1 MRALKI
7 GQSIT
12 NRSHA
17 SLQRYLSDIAKYNV
31 LSVEEEI
38 ILAKKIKAGD
48 QSAFH
53 RLINSNLR
61 FVVSV
66 AKKYEGQG
74 LSLPDLVSIG
84 NLGLVKAAERF
95 DETKGF
101 KFISFA
107 VWWIRQSIMQTI
119 GEQRRMIRRPTNQR
133 DDIYEVYKAQDYLEQ
148 RMERMPTADELAEY
162 TGIAVEKV
170 KDYLMDSPFGIPLEG
185 DDEEEKP
192 GLLNFLED
200 HTFSAPDAQLELEGR
215 KLVMDSMIQNLTKR
229 EERILQLY
237 YGLNNDTPMLLEDIA
252 TQLGLSKE
260 SIRRSK
266 TIAIKRLKSDQK
278 LGFMQQY
285 IGGNSC
291 SLSGLY
297 KFGK

>member
-17 SLQRYLSDIAKYNV
+17 SLQRYLSDISKYNI
-31 LSVEEEI
+31 LTIEEEI
-38 ILAKKIKAGD
+38 SLAKKIKTGD
-48 QSAFH
+48 KSAFH
-53 RLINSNLR
+53 RLINANLR
-61 FVVSV
+61 FVISV

-107 VWWIRQSIMQTI
+107 VWWIRQSIMHTI

-133 DDIYEVYKAQDYLEQ
+133 DDIFEVYKAQDYLEQ
-148 RMERMPTADELAEY
+148 RLERMPTPDELADH

-170 KDYLMDSPFGIPLEG
+170 KDYLMDSPYGIPLESE
-185 DDEEEKP
+185 DEDEKP
-192 GLLNFLED
+192 GISTFLQD
-200 HTFSAPDAQLELEGR
+200 HTFKAPDAHIELEGQR
-215 KLVMDSMIQNLTKR
+215 QSLAVMVQSLTER
-229 EERILQLY
+229 EASILRMY
-237 YGLNNDTPMLLEDIA
+237 YGLDNDTPMLLEDIA
-252 TQLGLSKE
+252 TNLGLSKE

-266 TIAIKRLKSDQK
+266 TIAINRLNSDHK
-278 LGFMQQY
+278 LGHLKEY
-285 IGGNSC
+285 ITERS
-291 SLSGLY
+291 Y
-297 KFGK
+297 TWRIA

>member
-31 LSVEEEI
+31 LSVDEEI
-38 ILAKKIKAGD
+38 ALARKIKAGD
-48 QSAFH
+48 QAAFQ

-107 VWWIRQSIMQTI
+107 VWWIRQSIMHTI

-133 DDIYEVYKAQDYLEQ
+133 DDIFEVYKAQDYLEQ
-148 RMERMPTADELAEY
+148 QLERMPTPDELADY

-170 KDYLMDSPFGIPLEG
+170 KDYLMDSPFGIPLES
-185 DDEEEKP
+185 DEDEEKP
-192 GLLNFLED
+192 GLLNFLAD
-200 HTFSAPDAQLELEGR
+200 HTFSAPDAQIELEGR
-215 KLVMDSMIQNLTKR
+215 QQSLDLMIGNLTER
-229 EERILQLY
+229 EASILRMY
-237 YGLNNDTPMLLEDIA
+237 YGLDNNTPMLLEDIA
-252 TQLGLSKE
+252 THLRLSKE

-266 TIAIKRLKSDQK
+266 TIAIKRIKSEEKFDY
-278 LGFMQQY
+278 LRQY
-285 IGGNSC
+285 ITNNNYAYGVSV
-291 SLSGLY
+291 
-297 KFGK
+297 

>member
-17 SLQRYLSDIAKYNV
+17 SLQRYLSDISKYNV
-31 LSVEEEI
+31 LTVEEEI
-38 ILAKKIKAGD
+38 SLAKKIKTGD
-48 QSAFH
+48 KAAFH
-53 RLINSNLR
+53 RLINANLR

-107 VWWIRQSIMQTI
+107 VWWIRQSIMHTI
-119 GEQRRMIRRPTNQR
+119 GEQRRIIRRPTNQR
-133 DDIYEVYKAQDYLEQ
+133 DDIFEVYKAQDYLEQ
-148 RMERMPTADELAEY
+148 RLERIPTPDELADH

-170 KDYLMDSPFGIPLEG
+170 KDYLMDSPFGIPLES
-185 DDEEEKP
+185 DDEDEKP
-192 GLLNFLED
+192 GISTYLQD
-200 HTFSAPDAQLELEGR
+200 HTFKAPDAQIELEGR
-215 KLVMDSMIQNLTKR
+215 QQSLAAMVQNLTDR
-229 EERILQLY
+229 EASILRMY
-237 YGLNNDTPMLLEDIA
+237 YGLDNDTPMLLEDIA
-252 TQLGLSKE
+252 VNLGLSKE

-266 TIAIKRLKSDQK
+266 TIAIKRLNADHK
-278 LGFMQQY
+278 LTHLKEY
-285 IGGNSC
+285 ITESNYSWRIAQ
-291 SLSGLY
+291 
-297 KFGK
+297 

>member
-31 LSVEEEI
+31 LSIEEEI

-48 QSAFH
+48 KAAFH

-148 RMERMPTADELAEY
+148 RLERVPTPDELAEY
-162 TGIAVEKV
+162 TGIALEKV
-170 KDYLMDSPFGIPLEG
+170 KDYLMDSPFGIPLET
-185 DDEEEKP
+185 DDDEEKP
-192 GLLNFLED
+192 GMLSFLQD
-200 HTFSAPDAQLELEGR
+200 NTFNAPDTGVELEGR
-215 KLVMDSMIQNLTKR
+215 QQSLTSMIQNLPAR
-229 EERILQLY
+229 EASILRMY
-237 YGLNNDTPMLLEDIA
+237 YGLDNDTPMLLEDIA
-252 TQLGLSKE
+252 TNLGLSKE

-266 TIAIKRLKSDQK
+266 SIAIKRLNSDRK
-278 LGFMQQY
+278 LGYLKQY
-285 IGGNSC
+285 MTENNYSWRV
-291 SLSGLY
+291 SV
-297 KFGK
+297 

>member
-17 SLQRYLSDIAKYNV
+17 SLQRYLTDIAKYNV
-31 LSVEEEI
+31 LSAEEET
-38 ILAKKIKAGD
+38 ILAKKIKGGD
-48 QSAFH
+48 KAAFH

-107 VWWIRQSIMQTI
+107 VWWIRQSIMHTI

-148 RMERMPTADELAEY
+148 RLERLPTAEELADH

-170 KDYLMDSPFGIPLEG
+170 KDYLMDAPFGIPLET
-185 DDEEEKP
+185 DDDEEKP
-192 GLLNFLED
+192 GILSFLQD
-200 HTFSAPDAQLELEGR
+200 RTFDAPDSGIELEGR
-215 KLVMDSMIQNLTKR
+215 QQSLISMIQNLTVR
-229 EERILQLY
+229 EASILRMY
-237 YGLNNDTPMLLEDIA
+237 YGLDNDTPMLLEDIA
-252 TQLGLSKE
+252 TNLGLSKE

-266 TIAIKRLKSDQK
+266 SIAIKRLNSDQK
-278 LGFMQQY
+278 LGYLKQY
-285 IGGNSC
+285 ISENNYSWRV
-291 SLSGLY
+291 SV
-297 KFGK
+297 

>member
-12 NRSHA
+12 NRSHD

-31 LSVEEEI
+31 LSAEEEI
-38 ILAKKIKAGD
+38 ALAKKIKAGD
-48 QSAFH
+48 KAAFH

-84 NLGLVKAAERF
+84 NMGLVKAAERF

-107 VWWIRQSIMQTI
+107 VWWIRQSIMHTI

-133 DDIYEVYKAQDYLEQ
+133 DDIFEVYKAQGHLEQ
-148 RMERMPTADELAEY
+148 QLERLPTVDELSEY

-170 KDYLMDSPFGIPLEG
+170 KDYLMDAPFGIPLETT
-185 DDEEEKP
+185 DDEEKP
-192 GLLNFLED
+192 GILNFLQD
-200 HTFSAPDAQLELEGR
+200 HTFKAPDAAIEMEGKQLSLTAM
-215 KLVMDSMIQNLTKR
+215 LQNLTER
-229 EERILQLY
+229 EARILRMY
-237 YGLNNDTPMLLEDIA
+237 YGLENDMPMLIEDIA
-252 TQLGLSKE
+252 TNLGLSKE

-266 TIAIKRLKSDQK
+266 MMAINRLKSNEQTGYLK
-278 LGFMQQY
+278 QY
-285 IGGNSC
+285 LTEHRYSWQV
-291 SLSGLY
+291 SV
-297 KFGK
+297 

>member
-31 LSVEEEI
+31 LSIEEEI
-38 ILAKKIKAGD
+38 VLAKKIKAGD
-48 QSAFH
+48 KAAFH

-133 DDIYEVYKAQDYLEQ
+133 EDIYEVYKAQDYLEQ
-148 RMERMPTADELAEY
+148 RLERLPTPDELSEY

-170 KDYLMDSPFGIPLEG
+170 KDYLMDSPFGIPLEA
-185 DDEEEKP
+185 DDEDEKP

-200 HTFSAPDAQLELEGR
+200 HTFSAPDAQLELDG
-215 KLVMDSMIQNLTKR
+215 KQYALTKIIDTLTDR
-229 EERILQLY
+229 EARILRMY
-237 YGLNNDTPMLLEDIA
+237 YGLDNDTPMLLEDIA
-252 TQLGLSKE
+252 SNLGLSKE

-266 TIAIKRLKSDQK
+266 GIAIKRINSVHG
-278 LGFMQQY
+278 LGYLRQY
-285 IGGNSC
+285 IG
-291 SLSGLY
+291 
-297 KFGK
+297 

>member
-31 LSVEEEI
+31 LSVDEEI
-38 ILAKKIKAGD
+38 ALARKIKAGD
-48 QSAFH
+48 QAAFQ

-107 VWWIRQSIMQTI
+107 VWWIRQSIMHTI

-133 DDIYEVYKAQDYLEQ
+133 DDIFEVYKAQDYLEQ
-148 RMERMPTADELAEY
+148 QLERMPTPDELSEY

-170 KDYLMDSPFGIPLEG
+170 KDYLMDSPFGIPLES
-185 DDEEEKP
+185 DEEEEKP
-192 GLLNFLED
+192 GLLSFLED
-200 HTFSAPDAQLELEGR
+200 HTFSAPDKQIELEGR
-215 KLVMDSMIQNLTKR
+215 QQSLDLMIGNLTER
-229 EERILQLY
+229 EARILRMY

-252 TQLGLSKE
+252 TNLGLSKE

-266 TIAIKRLKSDQK
+266 SIAIKRLNSDQK
-278 LGFMQQY
+278 LRYMQQY
-285 IGGNSC
+285 ITENNY
-291 SLSGLY
+291 SLQVSL
-297 KFGK
+297 

>member
-12 NRSHA
+12 NRSHS
-17 SLQRYLSDIAKYNV
+17 SLQRYLSDISKYSI
-31 LSVEEEI
+31 LTIEEEI
-38 ILAKKIKAGD
+38 SLAKKIKTGD
-48 QSAFH
+48 KAAFH

-107 VWWIRQSIMQTI
+107 VWWIRQSIMHTI
-119 GEQRRMIRRPTNQR
+119 GEQRRMIRRPMNQR
-133 DDIYEVYKAQDYLEQ
+133 DDIFEVYKAQDYLEQ
-148 RMERMPTADELAEY
+148 RLERMPTPDELAEH

-170 KDYLMDSPFGIPLEG
+170 KDYLMDSPFGIPLEAD
-185 DDEEEKP
+185 DDEEKP
-192 GLLNFLED
+192 TLLTFLQD
-200 HTFSAPDAQLELEGR
+200 HTFQAPDAQIELEGR
-215 KLVMDSMIQNLTKR
+215 QRSLAAMIQNLTAR
-229 EERILQLY
+229 EASILRMY
-237 YGLNNDTPMLLEDIA
+237 YGLDNDTPMLLEDIA
-252 TQLGLSKE
+252 TNLGLSKE

-266 TIAIKRLKSDQK
+266 TIAIKRLNSDQK
-278 LGFMQQY
+278 LGHLKEYTVENNYSWRIAQ
-285 IGGNSC
+285 
-291 SLSGLY
+291 
-297 KFGK
+297 

>member
-17 SLQRYLSDIAKYNV
+17 SLQRYLTDIAKYNV
-31 LSVEEEI
+31 LSAEEET
-38 ILAKKIKAGD
+38 ILAKKIKGGD
-48 QSAFH
+48 KAAFH
-53 RLINSNLR
+53 KLINSNLR

-107 VWWIRQSIMQTI
+107 VWWIRQSIMHTI

-148 RMERMPTADELAEY
+148 RLERLPTAEELAEH

-170 KDYLMDSPFGIPLEG
+170 KDYLMDAPFGIPLET
-185 DDEEEKP
+185 DDDEEKP
-192 GLLNFLED
+192 GLLSFLQD
-200 HTFSAPDAQLELEGR
+200 RTFDAPDSGIELEGR
-215 KLVMDSMIQNLTKR
+215 QQSLISMIQNLTVR
-229 EERILQLY
+229 EASILRMY
-237 YGLNNDTPMLLEDIA
+237 YGLDNDTPMLLEDIA
-252 TQLGLSKE
+252 TNLGLSKE

-266 TIAIKRLKSDQK
+266 SIAIKRLNSDQK
-278 LGFMQQY
+278 LGYLKQY
-285 IGGNSC
+285 ISENNYSWRV
-291 SLSGLY
+291 SV
-297 KFGK
+297 

>member
-31 LSVEEEI
+31 LSAEEEI
-38 ILAKKIKAGD
+38 ILAKKIKGGD
-48 QSAFH
+48 KAAFH

-66 AKKYEGQG
+66 AKRYEGQG

-107 VWWIRQSIMQTI
+107 VWWIRQSIMHTI

-148 RMERMPTADELAEY
+148 RLERLPTPDELSEH
-162 TGIAVEKV
+162 TGIAIEKV
-170 KDYLMDSPFGIPLEG
+170 KDYLMDSPFGIPLET
-185 DDEEEKP
+185 DDDEEKP
-192 GLLNFLED
+192 GLLSFLQD
-200 HTFSAPDAQLELEGR
+200 NTFNSPDSGIELEGR
-215 KLVMDSMIQNLTKR
+215 QQSLTSMIQNLTAR
-229 EERILQLY
+229 EASILRMY
-237 YGLNNDTPMLLEDIA
+237 YGLDNDTPMLLEDIA
-252 TQLGLSKE
+252 TNLGLSKE

-266 TIAIKRLKSDQK
+266 SIAIKRLNSDQK
-278 LGFMQQY
+278 LGYLKQY
-285 IGGNSC
+285 INENNYSWQF
-291 SLSGLY
+291 SV
-297 KFGK
+297 

>member
-17 SLQRYLSDIAKYNV
+17 SLQRYLSDIAKYSV

-38 ILAKKIKAGD
+38 ALAKKIRAGD
-48 QSAFH
+48 ESAFH
-53 RLINSNLR
+53 RLINANLR

-148 RMERMPTADELAEY
+148 RLERMPTAEELAEH

-185 DDEEEKP
+185 DEDDEKP
-192 GLLNFLED
+192 GIMSFLQD
-200 HTFSAPDAQLELEGR
+200 NTFKAPDKGIELEGR
-215 KLVMDSMIQNLTKR
+215 QQAMNSMIENLPVR
-229 EERILQLY
+229 EASILRMY
-237 YGLNNDTPMLLEDIA
+237 YGLDNDTPMLLEDIA
-252 TQLGLSKE
+252 TNLGLSKE

-266 TIAIKRLKSDQK
+266 TIAIKRLNSDQK
-278 LGFMQQY
+278 LMHLKQY
-285 IGGNSC
+285 MCEDNYSWQVSI
-291 SLSGLY
+291 
-297 KFGK
+297 

>member
-48 QSAFH
+48 RSAFH

-148 RMERMPTADELAEY
+148 RLERMPTADELAEY

-285 IGGNSC
+285 IAENNYAHRVG
-291 SLSGLY
+291 
-297 KFGK
+297 F

>member
-31 LSVEEEI
+31 LSAEEEI

-48 QSAFH
+48 KSAFH

-107 VWWIRQSIMQTI
+107 VWWIRQSIMHTI

-133 DDIYEVYKAQDYLEQ
+133 DDIFEVYKAQDHLEQ
-148 RMERMPTADELAEY
+148 QLERLPTPEELSEY
-162 TGIAVEKV
+162 TGIAIEKV
-170 KDYLMDSPFGIPLEG
+170 KDYLMDSPFGLPLEG
-185 DDEEEKP
+185 DDDEEKP

-200 HTFSAPDAQLELEGR
+200 RTFSAPDAYIELEGR
-215 KLVMDSMIQNLTKR
+215 DYSLSKMIANLTDR
-229 EERILQLY
+229 EAIILKKY
-237 YGLNNDTPMLLEDIA
+237 YGLDNDTPMLLEDIA
-252 TQLGLSKE
+252 THLGLSKE

-266 TIAIKRLKSDQK
+266 SIAIKRINSEHR
-278 LGFMQQY
+278 LGYLRQY
-285 IGGNSC
+285 LTDS
-291 SLSGLY
+291 SYAYSASV
-297 KFGK
+297 

>member
-17 SLQRYLSDIAKYNV
+17 SLQRYLSDISKYSI
-31 LSVEEEI
+31 LTVEEEI
-38 ILAKKIKAGD
+38 SLAKKIKTGD
-48 QSAFH
+48 KSAFH
-53 RLINSNLR
+53 RLINANLR
-61 FVVSV
+61 FVISV

-107 VWWIRQSIMQTI
+107 VWWIRQSIMHTI

-133 DDIYEVYKAQDYLEQ
+133 DDIFEVYKAQDYLEQ
-148 RMERMPTADELAEY
+148 RLERMPTPDELADH
-162 TGIAVEKV
+162 TGISVEKV
-170 KDYLMDSPFGIPLEG
+170 KDYLMDSPYGIPLESE
-185 DDEEEKP
+185 DEDEKP
-192 GLLNFLED
+192 GISTFLQD
-200 HTFSAPDAQLELEGR
+200 HTFKAPDAYIELEGQR
-215 KLVMDSMIQNLTKR
+215 QSLAAMVHSLTER
-229 EERILQLY
+229 EASILRMY
-237 YGLNNDTPMLLEDIA
+237 YGLDNDTPMLLEDIA
-252 TQLGLSKE
+252 TNLGLSKE

-266 TIAIKRLKSDQK
+266 TIAINRLNSDHK
-278 LGFMQQY
+278 LAHLKEY
-285 IGGNSC
+285 ITES
-291 SLSGLY
+291 SY
-297 KFGK
+297 TWRIA

>member
-17 SLQRYLSDIAKYNV
+17 SLQRYLSDISKYTV
-31 LSVEEEI
+31 LTVEEEI
-38 ILAKKIKAGD
+38 SLAKKIKTGD
-48 QSAFH
+48 KAAFH
-53 RLINSNLR
+53 RLINANLR

-107 VWWIRQSIMQTI
+107 VWWIRQSIMHTI

-133 DDIYEVYKAQDYLEQ
+133 DDIFEVYKAQDFLEQ
-148 RMERMPTADELAEY
+148 RLERVPTPDELADH

-170 KDYLMDSPFGIPLEG
+170 KDYLMDSPFGIPLES
-185 DDEEEKP
+185 DDEDEKP
-192 GLLNFLED
+192 GISTYLQD
-200 HTFSAPDAQLELEGR
+200 HTFKAPDAQIELEGR
-215 KLVMDSMIQNLTKR
+215 QQSVAALIKNLTDR
-229 EERILQLY
+229 EARILRMY

-252 TQLGLSKE
+252 TNLGLSKE

-266 TIAIKRLKSDQK
+266 TIAIKRLNTDQK
-278 LGFMQQY
+278 LGHLKEY
-285 IGGNSC
+285 IVESNYSWRV
-291 SLSGLY
+291 SI
-297 KFGK
+297 

>member
-17 SLQRYLSDIAKYNV
+17 SLQRYLSDISKYSI
-31 LSVEEEI
+31 LTVEEEI
-38 ILAKKIKAGD
+38 SLAKKIKTGD
-48 QSAFH
+48 KSAFH
-53 RLINSNLR
+53 RLINANLR
-61 FVVSV
+61 FVISV

-107 VWWIRQSIMQTI
+107 VWWIRQSIMHTI

-133 DDIYEVYKAQDYLEQ
+133 DDIFEVYKAQDYLEQ
-148 RMERMPTADELAEY
+148 RLERMPTPDELADH
-162 TGIAVEKV
+162 TGISVEKV
-170 KDYLMDSPFGIPLEG
+170 KDYLMDSPYGIPLESENE
-185 DDEEEKP
+185 DEKP
-192 GLLNFLED
+192 GISTFLQD
-200 HTFSAPDAQLELEGR
+200 HTFKAPDAYIELEGQR
-215 KLVMDSMIQNLTKR
+215 QSLAAMVHSLTER
-229 EERILQLY
+229 EASILRMY
-237 YGLNNDTPMLLEDIA
+237 YGLDNDTPMLLEDIA
-252 TQLGLSKE
+252 TNLGLSKE

-266 TIAIKRLKSDQK
+266 TIAINRLNSDHK
-278 LGFMQQY
+278 LGHLKEY
-285 IGGNSC
+285 ITES
-291 SLSGLY
+291 SY
-297 KFGK
+297 TWRIA